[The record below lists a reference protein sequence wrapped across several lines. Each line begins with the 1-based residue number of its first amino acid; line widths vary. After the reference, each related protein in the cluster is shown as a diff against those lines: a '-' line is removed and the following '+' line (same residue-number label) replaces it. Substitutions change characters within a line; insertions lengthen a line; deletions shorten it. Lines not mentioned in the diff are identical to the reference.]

1 MADIGQQLLASLL
14 LGAEKDAIATS
25 PFAPISGAADLV
37 GKTLIQASPN
47 YDLKDNLL
55 AGLITGLVGG
65 GSDYLS
71 QQYAN
76 KQTGLLNDLVQ
87 GQAANPGSIFEKPEG
102 LDSSLFNKAEAVQSI
117 FDIENRQDIAQQAR
131 ASSAA
136 LTNEILK
143 SGLDNP
149 EKTRRNLTVLG
160 LRKGDATTTPGAQT
174 PGIDPKSYDA
184 LAQKYR
190 GNEALIEAE
199 LKQQIES
206 PDRNKATED
215 ALRTQLLGQKAIQNF
230 TEISKQYAVLQQA
243 YADPTAVS
251 DLDYTFGVMKILDP
265 DSIVRESEQG
275 QIIQSQA
282 IPSAL
287 LGQMNKVIQGKAVLD
302 PTLRKSMLDL
312 AGRRY
317 EIQKGIAET
326 LSKEFE
332 RMATER
338 GASAA
343 NVGII
348 PQASVLERQSNA
360 VQMPQGNA
368 IIPPNAPPGARPTG
382 RTAGGKPVYQVGE
395 NFWVPD

>member
-102 LDSSLFNKAEAVQSI
+102 LDSSLFNKAEAAKSI
-117 FDIENRQDIAQQAR
+117 FDIENRQNIAAEER
-131 ASSAA
+131 ATKAA
-136 LTNEILK
+136 LGKEIFNSALE
-143 SGLDNP
+143 NP
-149 EKTRRNLTVLG
+149 EKTSRNLGVIYGGGQT
-160 LRKGDATTTPGAQT
+160 QT

-360 VQMPQGNA
+360 VQIPQGNA
-368 IIPPNAPPGARPTG
+368 IQ
-382 RTAGGKPVYQVGE
+382 GGDLRAQAQEILRQRGVIK
-395 NFWVPD
+395 

>member
-102 LDSSLFNKAEAVQSI
+102 LDSSLFNKAEAAKSI
-117 FDIENRQDIAQQAR
+117 FDIENRQNIAAEER
-131 ASSAA
+131 ATKAA
-136 LTNEILK
+136 LGKEIFNSALE
-143 SGLDNP
+143 NP
-149 EKTRRNLTVLG
+149 EKTSRNLGVIYGGGQT
-160 LRKGDATTTPGAQT
+160 QT

-348 PQASVLERQSNA
+348 PQASVLEAQAQEILRQRG
-360 VQMPQGNA
+360 V
-368 IIPPNAPPGARPTG
+368 I
-382 RTAGGKPVYQVGE
+382 K
-395 NFWVPD
+395 